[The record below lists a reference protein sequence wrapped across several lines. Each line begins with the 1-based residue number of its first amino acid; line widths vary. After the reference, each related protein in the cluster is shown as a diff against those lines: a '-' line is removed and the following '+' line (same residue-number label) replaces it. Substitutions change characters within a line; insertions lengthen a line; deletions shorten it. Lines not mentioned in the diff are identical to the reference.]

1 MLMLLIVRVGPI
13 LLLLPLLVLSLLL
26 LFLLMLLV
34 AVLALL
40 IRLDFAVL
48 HTKSSLC
55 KDYTPAN
62 RNRAITRPVKIL

>member
-1 MLMLLIVRVGPI
+1 
-13 LLLLPLLVLSLLL
+13 VLSLLL